1 MSENPEHTP
10 SVENLMEIML
20 KMQTEL
26 VSMRR
31 GNTESSNIDEQSGGN
46 PGAVGLVNGAGAEN
60 AARVI
65 NNFSHFSP

>member
-46 PGAVGLVNGAGAEN
+46 PGGCGIGEWSW
-60 AARVI
+60 R
-65 NNFSHFSP
+65 